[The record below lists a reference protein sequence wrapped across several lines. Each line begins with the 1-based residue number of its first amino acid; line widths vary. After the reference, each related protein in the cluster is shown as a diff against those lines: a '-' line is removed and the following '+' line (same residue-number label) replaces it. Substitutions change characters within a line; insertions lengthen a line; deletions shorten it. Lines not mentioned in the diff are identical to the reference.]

1 MKVIPSVSFLGE
13 KPVVVEDDEY
23 KSYRWEKDEVA
34 VDQMLNELQD
44 FDTLYM
50 LDLDGIERDRPQLDL
65 IRTLSM
71 RKKLWVDGGSR
82 DIDTLTDMYIAGA
95 DRVVLSTKTAP
106 SVDFIEE
113 SAEMSNTLILS
124 IDMDGGIISNS
135 DEVKVM
141 NVEELV
147 ESAVDMGIDSFI
159 FADYSDKKLDIR
171 VLERIDADNEIYLV
185 TDLSRLDSLSGN
197 DSIDGVILGI
207 QEAVRYQEMN

>member
-13 KPVVVEDDEY
+13 KPVVVEEDEY

-50 LDLDGIERDRPQLDL
+50 LDLDGVERDRPQLDL

-113 SAEMSNTLILS
+113 SVEMSNTLILS

-147 ESAVDMGIDSFI
+147 EIAVDMGIDSFI